1 MEMLGVTSDPADY
14 SNGIPLFERG
24 ERRIVSCGWSECAW
38 LLEDG
43 FVVFG
48 TGGGNSFD
56 LEVLDRDYRPLGD
69 SGAVLDSRSNELL
82 TLANDLGRFMA
93 D

>member
-1 MEMLGVTSDPADY
+1 M
-14 SNGIPLFERG
+14 
-24 ERRIVSCGWSECAW
+24 SCGWSECAW

-48 TGGGNSFD
+48 TAGGNSFD
-56 LEVLDRDYRPLGD
+56 LDVLDRDYRPLD
-69 SGAVLDSRSNELL
+69 NSAAFLDTRSNELL
-82 TLANDLGRFMA
+82 ALANDLGRFMA